1 MPLYEYHCPRC
12 GAEFEVSRPVSRMDD
27 PVACPS
33 DGAAALRLFS
43 LTTGFLGARGKIE
56 EAEDPADA
64 KPGKGGKKKAQPRGW
79 SHFGHSHAPG
89 AAGHSHGGA
98 GMLPP
103 ATGPES
109 T

>member
-1 MPLYEYHCPRC
+1 MPLYEYHCPTC
-12 GAEFEVSRPVSRMDD
+12 GAQFEVSRPVSKMDD

-43 LTTGFLGARGKIE
+43 LSTGFLGARGKIE
-56 EAEDPADA
+56 GAEDAGDA
-64 KPGKGGKKKAQPRGW
+64 KPGKPGQKKAQPRGW
-79 SHFGHSHAPG
+79 SHFGHSHAAG
-89 AAGHSHGGA
+89 AAGHAHGGT

-103 ATGPES
+103 TTGSES